1 MQRTHREATV
11 HKSILI
17 AGRDDD
23 ALAGLANL
31 LDEMGFDLILAHTE
45 ADALS
50 VAGQRWPDAAILDI
64 GGPEL
69 DGLATSRQLREMAGE
84 RPLLLIALTGWGQPQ
99 YRDMALA
106 AGFDVHLVKPVGA
119 DQLSFILS
127 MACERA
133 D

>member
-1 MQRTHREATV
+1 M

-31 LDEMGFDLILAHTE
+31 LDEMGYDLTLAHTA

-50 VAGQRWPDAAILDI
+50 IAERQWPDVAILDI

-69 DGLATSRQLREMAGE
+69 DGLATARRLRDMAGE
-84 RPLLLIALTGWGQPQ
+84 RSLLLIALTGWGQPQ
-99 YRDMALA
+99 YREMALA
-106 AGFDVHLVKPVGA
+106 AGIDVHLIKPLA
-119 DQLSFILS
+119 EDQLSFILS

>member
-1 MQRTHREATV
+1 M

-17 AGRDDD
+17 VDRDDD

-31 LDEMGFDLILAHTE
+31 VEEMGYDVILARTA
-45 ADALS
+45 ADALRM
-50 VAGQRWPDAAILDI
+50 AERHWPDVAILDI
-64 GGPEL
+64 GGPEFE
-69 DGLATSRQLREMAGE
+69 GLAASRQLREMAAA
-84 RPLLLIALTGWGQPQ
+84 RSLLLIALTGWGQPQ

-127 MACERA
+127 MACE
-133 D
+133 

>member
-1 MQRTHREATV
+1 V

-17 AGRDDD
+17 VGRDDD

-31 LDEMGFDLILAHTE
+31 LEEMGYDLTLAHTA

-50 VAGQRWPDAAILDI
+50 IAERRWPDAAILDI
-64 GGPEL
+64 DGPEL
-69 DGLATSRQLREMAGE
+69 DGLATSRQLRDMAGE
-84 RPLLLIALTGWGQPQ
+84 RSLLLIALTGWGQPQ

-106 AGFDVHLVKPVGA
+106 AGIDVHLVKPVGE